1 MCFTWYH
8 TNCVGIKDLDGV
20 EAWVCA
26 DCRALPK
33 TVKFLKGQ
41 CEALLQTTE
50 KMYKTVEMLT
60 EKIDRKFDNLN
71 DRLTTLSNQNK
82 SSSQSC
88 TSSLTDIHHDMK
100 TFRTEIDKKS
110 NSLLSKSQLI
120 IDQIKSQPV
129 PVNHAQP
136 VQTNDKTKQTSQK
149 TKQDNYI
156 ESKENSKQQQ
166 TTTATPIVIDAD
178 CDIEPQNTSSGSE
191 THQNQNS
198 QSNNSQANPT
208 PPPKPQKRDLIF
220 ITGSEILQNIETR
233 FLNTNVRV
241 KSFRGATI
249 DNLKSELAEMDL
261 SRYQNI
267 ILHVGGHDI
276 DANISQTLFRQKFQA
291 LLKSLDLVNCKV
303 TVSGL
308 LPRRGLS
315 IRPFNDSLRDLC
327 KSLNVE
333 FISNHDSFVMA
344 SGELPFDFFQT
355 DRINLKFSG
364 TRKLVQNMNRSCA
377 ILPIQHNKGFNG
389 QTKPKALRK
398 SIDGFKTRF
407 PRRMHRFYNM
417 D

>member
-1 MCFTWYH
+1 
-8 TNCVGIKDLDGV
+8 
-20 EAWVCA
+20 
-26 DCRALPK
+26 
-33 TVKFLKGQ
+33 
-41 CEALLQTTE
+41 
-50 KMYKTVEMLT
+50 
-60 EKIDRKFDNLN
+60 
-71 DRLTTLSNQNK
+71 
-82 SSSQSC
+82 
-88 TSSLTDIHHDMK
+88 MK

-129 PVNHAQP
+129 SVNHAQP
-136 VQTNDKTKQTSQK
+136 AQTSVKTKQTSQK
-149 TKQDNYI
+149 TKQDNYK
-156 ESKENSKQQQ
+156 ESKENRKQQQ
-166 TTTATPIVIDAD
+166 TTTATPIVIDPD
-178 CDIEPQNTSSGSE
+178 CDIVPQNSFSNTSPGSE

-198 QSNNSQANPT
+198 QSNNNHANPT

-249 DNLKSELAEMDL
+249 DNLQSELAEMDL
-261 SRYQNI
+261 SRYQTI

-308 LPRRGLS
+308 LPRRRLS
-315 IRPFNDSLRDLC
+315 IRPFNDSLRDRC

-333 FISNHDSFVMA
+333 FINIHDSFVIA

-364 TRKLVQNMNRSCA
+364 TSKLVQHMNTACA

-398 SIDGFKTRF
+398 NIDGFKTRF